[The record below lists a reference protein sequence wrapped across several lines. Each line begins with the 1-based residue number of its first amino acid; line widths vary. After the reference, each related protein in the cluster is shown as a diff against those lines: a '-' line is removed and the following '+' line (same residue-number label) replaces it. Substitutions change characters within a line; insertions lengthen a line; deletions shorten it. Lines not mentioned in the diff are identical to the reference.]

1 MIGRRGIYSVTPLDA
16 ACFGNQLETVR
27 FLLDQKSD
35 PNSGNFY
42 GFTALHEAAKWSRP
56 EIVKLLLEAGADVEA
71 RNSNNRSA
79 LDELANISNSAR
91 QFGETSYRDYAVS
104 KRRLDVARLLVDA
117 GLDPSGSGDGNA
129 SPLEL
134 AIRAGDT
141 ELAEVLSSD
150 STDTQ

>member
-1 MIGRRGIYSVTPLDA
+1 M
-16 ACFGNQLETVR
+16 
-27 FLLDQKSD
+27 
-35 PNSGNFY
+35 
-42 GFTALHEAAKWSRP
+42 
-56 EIVKLLLEAGADVEA
+56 LEAGADVEA

-79 LDELANISNSAR
+79 LDELASISNSAR

-134 AIRAGDT
+134 AKRAGDT